1 MSVLAK
7 ISVVSLLLIL
17 LLNIIT
23 SMNGLS
29 LVKFP
34 AQSPLYHNI
43 ISISLIV
50 LITIIILRYNLI
62 PNPTVNFQQRY

>member
-7 ISVVSLLLIL
+7 ISVITLLLVL
-17 LLNIIT
+17 LLNVIM
-23 SMNGLS
+23 SMNAFAI
-29 LVKFP
+29 VKFP
-34 AQSPLYHNI
+34 AQIPLYHNI

-50 LITIIILRYNLI
+50 LITVIILRYNLI